1 MLAASENAAPI
12 PADEV
17 TDPVPPFDP
26 SVVNGIYKKFV
37 EIATRGTTMA
47 PQFVYAI
54 AKTVVGARMA
64 GKVKFENL
72 DVEPRFYTALIGET
86 GSGKGE
92 AAASSTRASIRPP
105 ADRSGHSASRNG
117 RRRD

>member
-1 MLAASENAAPI
+1 
-12 PADEV
+12 
-17 TDPVPPFDP
+17 
-26 SVVNGIYKKFV
+26 
-37 EIATRGTTMA
+37 MA
-47 PQFVYAI
+47 PQFAFVI

-92 AAASSTRASIRPP
+92 AW
-105 ADRSGHSASRNG
+105 
-117 RRRD
+117 RRMEQILKVLGTTDFEINSLRRGL